1 MKVYAARL
9 NIYLLFFS
17 YMLFSIVPV
26 IIDIIVAIVYFILAF
41 NWYFGLIVFATMGLY
56 LGKFFKFSY
65 MASII
70 LSISAIS

>member
-9 NIYLLFFS
+9 NMYLLLFS
-17 YMLFSIVPV
+17 YMLFSIIPV

-56 LGKFFKFSY
+56 LGKFFKFS
-65 MASII
+65 
-70 LSISAIS
+70 